1 MRLSLGIFD
10 VFTYAIPGSLYL
22 ALGVYLAVRLDWL
35 DAQKLG
41 HLPTVL
47 LVSGIIVISYLV
59 GHLTYF
65 VGSLVDRA
73 FPFWR
78 RTPDESC
85 RQFLQQV
92 PAARGRPYIRAPGPI
107 LLAAVER
114 HDKDAA
120 QEIVRLRATGL
131 MLRNCCFPLL
141 AGCVTAVF
149 EAVVDRNP
157 TVAIVCAVILGVGG
171 FAAVPENQKLRHWA
185 VLKTL
190 ETCFWLPEIDAELQP
205 RQWWRFLRR

>member
-22 ALGVYLAVRLDWL
+22 ALGVYLGARLDWL
-35 DAQKLG
+35 GTEELG
-41 HLPTVL
+41 HLPAVL
-47 LVSGIIVISYLV
+47 LISGIVVISYLV

-92 PAARGRPYIRAPGPI
+92 PAASGRPYIWAHGPI

-120 QEIVRLRATGL
+120 QEISRLRATGL

-141 AGCVTAVF
+141 AGCVIAVV
-149 EAVVDRNP
+149 EAVVGGNP
-157 TVAIVCAVILGVGG
+157 PVAVVCAVMLGVGG
-171 FAAVPENQKLRHWA
+171 LAAVPENQKLRHWA

-190 ETCFWLPEIDAELQP
+190 ETCFWLPEVDAGLQP
-205 RQWWRFLRR
+205 RQRWRFLRR